1 MRAVI
6 VRVTAGLA
14 ALATA
19 AAMGSCAGSPSSNE
33 HAGHTGQ
40 DTQSTEHNEA
50 DVAFA
55 QNMIPHHQQAVD
67 MSAMVPSRTA
77 NPDVIVIANH
87 IGSDQQSEI
96 DMLKELLA
104 RWGEPTGADHAG
116 HDGHGAMG
124 VDGMVDAATMERLQY
139 LRGSEF
145 DALWLGSMIKH
156 HQGAVTMARHEVAH
170 GQNPEAVKMAKI
182 IVDWQQLEIGQ
193 MTKLASVP
201 E

>member
-1 MRAVI
+1 MRVVTI
-6 VRVTAGLA
+6 RVTAGLA

-19 AAMGSCAGSPSSNE
+19 AVVSSCGGSSSSDE
-33 HAGHTGQ
+33 HGAYTGH
-40 DTQSTEHNEA
+40 DAQSIEHNEA

-96 DMLKELLA
+96 DILKELLA

-124 VDGMVDAATMERLQY
+124 IDGMVDAATMDRLQY
-139 LRGSEF
+139 LHGSEF
-145 DALWLGSMIKH
+145 DVLWLRSMIRH
-156 HQGAVTMARHEVAH
+156 HEGAVAMARQELAH
-170 GQNPEAVKMAKI
+170 GRNPDAVKMAKI
-182 IVDWQQLEIGQ
+182 MVDWQQLEIGR
-193 MTKLASVP
+193 MNALSGVP